1 MADRRPVIS
10 FVVPCYNSAA
20 YVEKCL
26 DSLLIHPDDTEVLV
40 IDDGSSDETA
50 DIARRYEERY
60 PGVVRLV
67 QQPNGGHGIA
77 MQSGIRE
84 ASGTYLKVVD
94 SDDWIDRDAL
104 DVLVPKLRE
113 WQDHHEAPDLVV
125 ANYVYENAE
134 VGPRLIEYR
143 AVMPT
148 ERIFGWEE
156 VGRFKL
162 GQYLLMHALVY
173 RLDLLRRA
181 AIEFP
186 RKTFYVDNLIAFLP
200 LQETKRLAY
209 LDIDLYRYFVGRAD
223 QSVNEK
229 VMITR
234 LDQQFLVNTMLVDR
248 FEPERIESPALRRYL
263 LHYLSIIT
271 SVSLMMA
278 YLAGTPEGQ
287 NLRTMLIDR
296 MKTQNPP
303 AYRAF
308 RSSPTGFFLLVP
320 GPVGKFVCTTGYR
333 VIRKIFAFN

>member
-1 MADRRPVIS
+1 MADRRPVIT

-26 DSLLIHPDDTEVLV
+26 DSLLVHPDDTEVLI

-50 DIARRYEERY
+50 DIARSYEERY

-94 SDDWIDRDAL
+94 SDDWIDRAAL
-104 DVLVPKLRE
+104 DTLVPQLRE
-113 WQDHHEAPDLVV
+113 WQDHDEAPDLVV
-125 ANYVYENAE
+125 ANYVYENQE
-134 VGPRLIEYR
+134 VGPRLVEYTR
-143 AVMPT
+143 VMPT
-148 ERIFGWEE
+148 GRIFGWDE
-156 VGRFKL
+156 VGRFKV
-162 GQYLLMHALVY
+162 GQYLLMHALTY
-173 RLDLLRRA
+173 RLDMLRRA
-181 AIEFP
+181 NLEFP

-200 LQETKRLAY
+200 LQEVRRLAY
-209 LDIDLYRYFVGRAD
+209 LDIDLYRYYVGRAD

-248 FEPERIESPALRRYL
+248 FRPDQIDSENLRKYL
-263 LHYLSIIT
+263 FHYLSIIT

-278 YLAGTPEGQ
+278 YLAGTPQ
-287 NLRTMLIDR
+287 ATDLRRSLLRR
-296 MKTQNPP
+296 MKNQNPP
-303 AYRAF
+303 TYRAF
-308 RSSPTGFFLLVP
+308 RRSLTGPFLLIP
-320 GPVGKFVCTTGYR
+320 GRIGRRLCIWGYKG
-333 VIRKIFAFN
+333 VRKVFAFN